1 MKTKTEIVSFLEGL
15 VHSRV
20 TEEQLNET
28 LSTFFDIDIKVY
40 NASQERLNAGDDDG
54 LGDWNLMFTSLVDGV
69 EDGDHYNPV
78 DGDIYILP
86 MRRDGMM
93 YITEV
98 GYEFI

>member
-1 MKTKTEIVSFLEGL
+1 MRSRVEIINFLEDL
-15 VHSRV
+15 VHSRF
-20 TEEQLNET
+20 TEEELNKR
-28 LSTFFDIDIKVY
+28 LSAYFGTDIKVY
-40 NASQERLNAGDDDG
+40 NSSQSRLDSGEEDDE
-54 LGDWNLMFTSLVDGV
+54 LGDWNLMFTSFVNGV
-69 EDGDHYNPV
+69 EDESCNPV

>member
-1 MKTKTEIVSFLEGL
+1 MRTKTEIISFLEGL
-15 VHSRV
+15 VHSRF
-20 TEEQLNET
+20 TEEQLNEI
-28 LSTFFDIDIKVY
+28 LSAFFDIDIKVY

-54 LGDWNLMFTSLVDGV
+54 LGDWNLMFTSLADGV
-69 EDGDHYNPV
+69 EDEDYNPV

>member
-1 MKTKTEIVSFLEGL
+1 MRTKTEIIRFLGGL
-15 VHSRV
+15 VHSRL
-20 TEEQLNET
+20 TEEQLNKA
-28 LSTFFDIDIKVY
+28 LSVFFDTDIKVY
-40 NASQERLNAGDDDG
+40 NASQERLDSGDDDE

-69 EDGDHYNPV
+69 EDEDYNPV

>member
-1 MKTKTEIVSFLEGL
+1 MREKKGIIYFLESL
-15 VHSRV
+15 VHSRL
-20 TEEQLNET
+20 TEDELNKKLT
-28 LSTFFDIDIKVY
+28 GFFMTPIKVY
-40 NASQERLNAGDDDG
+40 NVSKEREEIGDGDG
-54 LGDWNLMFTSLVDGV
+54 LADWNLMFTSLVDGV
-69 EDGDHYNPV
+69 EDEKYNPV

>member
-1 MKTKTEIVSFLEGL
+1 MISKIEIINFLNYL
-15 VHSRV
+15 VHSRI
-20 TEEQLNET
+20 TEEQLNEI
-28 LSTFFDIDIKVY
+28 LSTFFDTDIKVY
-40 NASQERLNAGDDDG
+40 NASQERLDSGDDDG

-69 EDGDHYNPV
+69 EDEYHYNPV